1 MEKEVAKKED
11 VQEFKA
17 LLEESFKKNSL
28 KESTIVKAKISEI
41 GKKFVL
47 VEVPGSKFE
56 GAIPVGEFVQAN
68 EMDALKVNGTI
79 EIFLDRQENFRNEMV
94 VSRTKARQ
102 LKSLNKIE
110 KLYKD
115 QTVTEG
121 IIKGKIRGGFHVL
134 LEGVSAFL
142 PGSQVDT
149 RIVKNMEPLMNT
161 PQKFL
166 IVKLEKERGS
176 VVVSRKAVLAKSR
189 DKEIAKVLANIKEND
204 VVTGTVKTI
213 LDWGCFVDV
222 MGIDCLCH
230 VTDLS
235 YSRVNKPSDFL
246 SVSDVMKFKV
256 IKIDLETKRISLGV
270 KQLSQDPFENIEK
283 RYKVGEVY
291 NGIVSK
297 VVAYGAFVKLI
308 AKDGKVEEGIEGLA
322 HASTLSFIKRNIE
335 PSKVL
340 SSSQK
345 VLVRILELD
354 KTKRRI
360 SLSYKD
366 NGLLEN
372 PWDTFIKNYPI
383 SSVVKGKIKNVA
395 EFGIFVSIENSEL
408 TGFIHWKDISFN
420 ESEENLKKF
429 KKNDPIKA
437 KLLMIDREK
446 ETIRLGLR
454 QLLEKDP
461 FEFFLK
467 KKNNEI
473 ITVTVREVLK
483 SGIKVSVGNDKNL
496 LLSIPKKHLSAD
508 PASCRPEI
516 FQVGN
521 RTDCMIVDLEKDKR
535 KVNLS
540 IKELE
545 IYNEKIAIKKYGKDG
560 TSSGRVLGDILGKVF
575 KSKNKKKKEKK

>member
-1 MEKEVAKKED
+1 MAVETETVKTSQTKEFETLLNEDFKRRDFKEG
-11 VQEFKA
+11 K
-17 LLEESFKKNSL
+17 
-28 KESTIVKAKISEI
+28 IVKGTVSEI
-41 GKKFVL
+41 GKKYVFVDL
-47 VEVPGSKFE
+47 QAKSEGSIPIEEFKFAKELDSLKIGSKIDVYLE
-56 GAIPVGEFVQAN
+56 KIESYKGEIV
-68 EMDALKVNGTI
+68 I
-79 EIFLDRQENFRNEMV
+79 
-94 VSRTKARQ
+94 SREKARRMGS
-102 LKSLNKIE
+102 LKKMQHAFETQKEVEGVITNKV
-110 KLYKD
+110 K
-115 QTVTEG
+115 
-121 IIKGKIRGGFHVL
+121 GGFIVNIDSCL
-134 LEGVSAFL
+134 CFL

-149 RIVKNMEPLMNT
+149 RPIKNMDPLMNV

-166 IVKLEKERGS
+166 CVKLDNIRGNI
-176 VVVSRKAVLAKSR
+176 VVSRKAVLAKSR
-189 DKEIAKVLANIKEND
+189 DKELASILSKIKEGD
-204 VVTGTVKTI
+204 VVSAQVKSI
-213 LDWGCFVDV
+213 LDWGAFLDV
-222 MGIDCLCH
+222 MGADALLH

-235 YSRVNKPSDFL
+235 YSRVNKPSDLL
-246 SVSDVMKFKV
+246 SIGDTVKCKV
-256 IKIDLETKRISLGV
+256 IKLDPETKRISLGV
-270 KQLSQDPFENIEK
+270 KQLFPDPFENIEK
-283 RYKVGEVY
+283 RYEVGKIYDGV
-291 NGIVSK
+291 VSK
-297 VVAYGAFVKLI
+297 VVDYGAFIKLVG
-308 AKDGKVEEGIEGLA
+308 KDGKVEEGLEGLC
-322 HASTLSFIKRNIE
+322 HQSTLSHTKKNIQ

-345 VLVRILELD
+345 VRVKILELD
-354 KTKRRI
+354 KAKRRI
-360 SLSYKD
+360 SMSYKD
-366 NGLLEN
+366 TMEN
-372 PWDTFIKNYPI
+372 PWDSFIKNYPI

-408 TGFIHWKDISFN
+408 TGLIHWKDISYN

-429 KKNDPIKA
+429 KKNDQIKA
-437 KLLMIDREK
+437 KLLMLDREK

-483 SGIKVSVGNDKNL
+483 SGIKVSVGNDKSL
-496 LLSIPKKHLSAD
+496 LLAIPKKHLSAD

-521 RTDCMIVDLEKDKR
+521 RIDCMIVDLEKDKR

-575 KSKNKKKKEKK
+575 KSKKKKEKK